1 MSRQAVLFTPG
12 DERRMVE
19 KALASPA
26 DMVILDIE
34 DAVAPSQKTTACE
47 TVTAVLNETDPG
59 DIEVEVTVR
68 INPMEDRGA
77 TDVELLAD
85 AADRIENLVLPKV
98 RGTDELD
105 ELVATLEEHDFEA
118 GLMPLIETPLAIAN
132 LHDIAGYPG
141 VEAMEFGAED
151 FTTEIG
157 GINTDERDEVLYARQ
172 KVVVAGAAHGVDAI
186 DMAWPDFK
194 DVEGLRHNTEQAV
207 RMGFDGKSAIH
218 PSQIEVIKDV
228 YRPSEAQVEWA
239 RTVIEEAQRAEE
251 EGKVVFQL
259 EGEMID
265 PPIIARA
272 EDIIERYEAA
282 S

>member
-19 KALASPA
+19 KSLESPA

-34 DAVAPSQKTTACE
+34 DAVAPSEKTTACN
-47 TVTAVLNETDPG
+47 TVREVLNERDPA

-68 INPMEDRGA
+68 INPIEDRGA
-77 TDVELLAD
+77 QDVDLLSG

-105 ELVATLEEHDFEA
+105 ELVETLEAHDFEA

-157 GINTDERDEVLYARQ
+157 GVNTDERDEVLYARQ
-172 KVVVAGAAHGVDAI
+172 KVVVAGAAHDVDAI
-186 DMAWPDFK
+186 DMAWPDFR

-228 YRPSEAQVEWA
+228 YRPSEEQVEWA
-239 RTVIEEAQRAEE
+239 REVVEEAEQAAE

-272 EDIIERYEAA
+272 EDVLKRYEAA
-282 S
+282 